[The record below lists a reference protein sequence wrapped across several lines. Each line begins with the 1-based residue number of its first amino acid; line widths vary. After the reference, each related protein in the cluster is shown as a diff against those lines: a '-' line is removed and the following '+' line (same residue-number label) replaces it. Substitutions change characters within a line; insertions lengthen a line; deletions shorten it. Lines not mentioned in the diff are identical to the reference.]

1 MTLSSQDVYD
11 IRFLSRQADLL
22 VYEVQIAQVAPG
34 AFLPQPP
41 VQTEL
46 SVQACLDNLT
56 AAYESIAEDWKPGG
70 NRNPRVELYTMT
82 RAHAALISRIEKV
95 LKANEQ

>member
-1 MTLSSQDVYD
+1 MTITSHDVYT

-22 VYEVQIAQVAPG
+22 QYEVHLAQVAPG
-34 AFLPQPP
+34 TFLPQPP
-41 VQTEL
+41 VETKL
-46 SVQACLDNLT
+46 CVQACLDNINST
-56 AAYESIAEDWKPGG
+56 YESIAEDWKPAG

-82 RAHAALISRIEKV
+82 LAHADLISRIEKV